1 MPKYPPTVVK
11 TVGFAV
17 AAEIHIRLLLSRI
30 HAVASKAGRVATPL
44 LSLNLDFFR
53 RVYIRIDDAAPSN
66 VKRGYAVMPPPSVSS
81 SSSPSPSPV
90 IEWHAKWDGS
100 GATGGGGG
108 SSEPVVA
115 GPMVSGA
122 LHDPAYTAL
131 LVKALDDHAYK
142 PGMAAATG
150 SDEGHVP
157 FRSFAR
163 LKVLLEAAAAEALV
177 STPLCHA
184 ITTQRRVTA
193 FERRRVLE
201 LLRAGGSAASLS
213 HVDHQSLS
221 TTAPWPSV
229 ISAMDVARQE
239 SAAGGGGKAGAG
251 SKRPRSEFADI
262 TASLPGVSAAAM
274 AKPRGGGRG
283 SKRGPG
289 VGAGAGLP
297 SSIVNAQR
305 IDSVAL
311 RRSLADFFRV
321 SGGGP
326 ATGAGAA
333 GGASMG
339 FEEGGGDGDGDGDGG
354 TVGDIGGGG
363 GGDFG
368 DDLAEETA
376 AALRRRES
384 GRCEQVIVVGPGAVE
399 AVKAGVSL
407 ANNLPLVNQA
417 AALQEYSSGDDHRH
431 HQAHTTKRARGRSRS
446 GGGSGG
452 GGYGGSKDG
461 DGDGDGRGQGLGL
474 GLDDLRPVEA
484 AESLTEALSILR
496 PFGVLVLR
504 RGRHAPTPPPPP
516 AHKPNSGDGL
526 AGEEAV
532 GKGAGGGGKGSG
544 GAGASSVIVYETI
557 SATGALLIGDDAHSA
572 VVVSAPT
579 PPAPRAH
586 GMGKAKARGG
596 KGGKGG
602 AGQSDEEPTT
612 DTFTVATS
620 GVRFVGLVIEAP
632 PAPACGH
639 AVSCNGRKAEGV
651 SLEHCILRGP
661 STPSTTA
668 SSASN
673 GNGSGNF
680 NGQRQKGK
688 PVRTLRGALCASDGA
703 TMRLSK
709 CHIWGGGGW
718 GGGGLKLVGAATQ
731 SGSGAVTS
739 SANIS
744 GAASAAAAAVDKCGV
759 IGGAGV
765 FCVGKAAVEVVESVV
780 EGCTGAGLEAR
791 RGGEFFGIDKH

>member
-1 MPKYPPTVVK
+1 M
-11 TVGFAV
+11 
-17 AAEIHIRLLLSRI
+17 
-30 HAVASKAGRVATPL
+30 
-44 LSLNLDFFR
+44 
-53 RVYIRIDDAAPSN
+53 
-66 VKRGYAVMPPPSVSS
+66 
-81 SSSPSPSPV
+81 
-90 IEWHAKWDGS
+90 
-100 GATGGGGG
+100 
-108 SSEPVVA
+108 
-115 GPMVSGA
+115 
-122 LHDPAYTAL
+122 
-131 LVKALDDHAYK
+131 
-142 PGMAAATG
+142 
-150 SDEGHVP
+150 
-157 FRSFAR
+157 
-163 LKVLLEAAAAEALV
+163 
-177 STPLCHA
+177 
-184 ITTQRRVTA
+184 
-193 FERRRVLE
+193 
-201 LLRAGGSAASLS
+201 
-213 HVDHQSLS
+213 
-221 TTAPWPSV
+221 
-229 ISAMDVARQE
+229 
-239 SAAGGGGKAGAG
+239 
-251 SKRPRSEFADI
+251 
-262 TASLPGVSAAAM
+262 
-274 AKPRGGGRG
+274 
-283 SKRGPG
+283 
-289 VGAGAGLP
+289 
-297 SSIVNAQR
+297 
-305 IDSVAL
+305 
-311 RRSLADFFRV
+311 
-321 SGGGP
+321 
-326 ATGAGAA
+326 
-333 GGASMG
+333 
-339 FEEGGGDGDGDGDGG
+339 
-354 TVGDIGGGG
+354 
-363 GGDFG
+363 
-368 DDLAEETA
+368 
-376 AALRRRES
+376 
-384 GRCEQVIVVGPGAVE
+384 
-399 AVKAGVSL
+399 
-407 ANNLPLVNQA
+407 
-417 AALQEYSSGDDHRH
+417 
-431 HQAHTTKRARGRSRS
+431 
-446 GGGSGG
+446 
-452 GGYGGSKDG
+452 
-461 DGDGDGRGQGLGL
+461 
-474 GLDDLRPVEA
+474 
-484 AESLTEALSILR
+484 
-496 PFGVLVLR
+496 
-504 RGRHAPTPPPPP
+504 
-516 AHKPNSGDGL
+516 
-526 AGEEAV
+526 

-572 VVVSAPT
+572 VMVSAPT

-661 STPSTTA
+661 STPSTSA